1 MNMLQAEVFKLTRP
15 RILAAAAAA
24 IAIAVAIATSVTFLA
39 ARTTD
44 PIGRAPTLQ
53 SLAEAGGGTDAF
65 SLGVSFLGFFS
76 FVVFIANWTGEFSQG
91 TFRTLLMR
99 EPNRI
104 AVLGGKLVA
113 LVGLVAAML
122 LAGVAVTWAVSI
134 PFAAAK
140 DIDTGAW
147 FSAGALGEAARDY
160 GLALFGIA
168 AWAVFGM
175 ALAVIVRSTPI
186 ALGIGIAWAGPFEHL
201 TQQAFHAVSGWYPGL
216 LLEAV
221 AVGGTDDASLA
232 RALPLLMLYMAI
244 AAAAGVWSFT
254 RRDVTG

>member
-1 MNMLQAEVFKLTRP
+1 
-15 RILAAAAAA
+15 
-24 IAIAVAIATSVTFLA
+24 
-39 ARTTD
+39 
-44 PIGRAPTLQ
+44 
-53 SLAEAGGGTDAF
+53 
-65 SLGVSFLGFFS
+65 
-76 FVVFIANWTGEFSQG
+76 
-91 TFRTLLMR
+91 
-99 EPNRI
+99 
-104 AVLGGKLVA
+104 
-113 LVGLVAAML
+113 VAA
-122 LAGVAVTWAVSI
+122 TWLVSI

-147 FSAGALGEAARDY
+147 FSADALADAARDY

-168 AWAVFGM
+168 AWAVFAM

-201 TQQAFHAVSGWYPGL
+201 TQQAFDAVSGWYPGL

-221 AVGGTDDASLA
+221 AVGGTDDAPLA
-232 RALPLLMLYMAI
+232 RALPLLMLYMTI

>member
-1 MNMLQAEVFKLTRP
+1 MNMVRAEAFKLTRP
-15 RILAAAAAA
+15 RVLAGAAVA
-24 IAIAVAIATSVTFLA
+24 IVIAVAIATSVTFLA
-39 ARTTD
+39 ARASD
-44 PIGRAPTLQ
+44 PFGRAPTLG

-76 FVVFIANWTGEFSQG
+76 FVVFIANWTGEFTQG

-99 EPNRI
+99 QPNRV
-104 AVLGGKLVA
+104 AVLGGKLLA

-122 LAGVAVTWAVSI
+122 LAGLATTWVASI

-140 DIDTGAW
+140 DISTSSW
-147 FSAGALGEAARDY
+147 FSIDAVGEAARDY
-160 GLALFGIA
+160 GLALFGIT
-168 AWAVFGM
+168 AWALFGM
-175 ALAVIVRSTPI
+175 ALAVIVRSTPL

-201 TQQAFHAVSGWYPGL
+201 TQRATDVVSGWYPGL

-221 AVGGTDDASLA
+221 AVGGTDDAPLS
-232 RALPLLMLYMAI
+232 RALPLLLVYMSI

-254 RRDVTG
+254 RRDITG